1 MPLALC
7 VSGSIHH
14 MIVIFIF
21 YKVLISGVVRKG
33 GGGGDGKGKMAKIGP
48 R

>member
-1 MPLALC
+1 MPVALR

-21 YKVLISGVVRKG
+21 FKVLIFWVVRQG
-33 GGGGDGKGKMAKIGP
+33 WGGGDGKGKMAKIGP

>member
-1 MPLALC
+1 MPVALR

-21 YKVLISGVVRKG
+21 FKVLIFWVVGQGWGLRG
-33 GGGGDGKGKMAKIGP
+33 GRG
-48 R
+48 

>member
-1 MPLALC
+1 MPVALRI
-7 VSGSIHH
+7 SGSIHH

-21 YKVLISGVVRKG
+21 FKVLIFWVVRQRSGVREG
-33 GGGGDGKGKMAKIGP
+33 EGKMAKIGP